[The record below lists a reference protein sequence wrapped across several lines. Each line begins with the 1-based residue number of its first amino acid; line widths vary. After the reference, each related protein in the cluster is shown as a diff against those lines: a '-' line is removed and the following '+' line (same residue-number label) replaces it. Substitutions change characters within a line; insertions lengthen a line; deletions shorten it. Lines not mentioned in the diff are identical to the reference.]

1 MFRKRNTIPLPP
13 AVSEA
18 SAGRLGCGV
27 SLSCKGGV
35 SGYRQDGGSKPP
47 PYRDLFVSVIEVKL
61 AVIVLN
67 GASRQGVPRNERS
80 RVLGVPRL
88 SPPTDDERTNDVFS

>member
-18 SAGRLGCGV
+18 SAGRLGYGV

-35 SGYRQDGGSKPP
+35 SDNRFKRGVEDVA
-47 PYRDLFVSVIEVKL
+47 PYRDLFVSVI
-61 AVIVLN
+61 AVRYISAFPS
-67 GASRQGVPRNERS
+67 GERGP
-80 RVLGVPRL
+80 L
-88 SPPTDDERTNDVFS
+88 